1 MIVNYYSTTPVDG
14 RSHVWY
20 NNLIFFLTHL
30 ESEYMALSYKKLW
43 KQLIDRDM
51 TRMDLRDAVGL
62 SSTTLAKMSKGDTVT
77 TNVLERICSN
87 LKCNIG
93 DIVDYVPDSDL
104 DNKSSAEQ

>member
-1 MIVNYYSTTPVDG
+1 
-14 RSHVWY
+14 
-20 NNLIFFLTHL
+20 
-30 ESEYMALSYKKLW
+30 MALSYKKLW

>member
-1 MIVNYYSTTPVDG
+1 
-14 RSHVWY
+14 
-20 NNLIFFLTHL
+20 
-30 ESEYMALSYKKLW
+30 MALSYKKLW
-43 KQLIDRDM
+43 KQLIDHDM

-93 DIVDYVPDSDL
+93 DIVDYVPDSVMDG
-104 DNKSSAEQ
+104 KSSAEQQLPIREGNPS